1 MSRVETTD
9 LEMMGESPN
18 PEGLFELGLLH
29 ANGNTGPVDLV
40 AAHKWFNIAAMRGYP
55 DAVFLRHQIAEE
67 MAASEIAAAQ
77 RAARE
82 WLRQH

>member
-1 MSRVETTD
+1 MAQVETTD
-9 LEMMGESPN
+9 LETMSASPSA
-18 PEGLFELGLLH
+18 EGLFELGLLY
-29 ANGNTGPVDLV
+29 ANGDMGRVDLV

-67 MAASEIAAAQ
+67 MAQSEIAAAQ